1 MDGKNIFEMLQHNL
15 LCVGYAVFIM
25 FRNISQC
32 FRNVLAMF
40 CNVTINVGFTRFI
53 VILYM

>member
-1 MDGKNIFEMLQHNL
+1 MLQHNL

-25 FRNISQC
+25 FRNVSQYFAM

-53 VILYM
+53 VILYT